1 METIMKIRHLVL
13 FAALATAAAGMQA
26 QQTEFRAPD
35 SGFHSALTRAEV
47 RADQRD
53 AFVSGVTPQ
62 KMHDG
67 QDMHYAAGKQ
77 TRRDVRA
84 EAIQSAQLHRRD
96 GTRGMYFGD

>member
-1 METIMKIRHLVL
+1 MNTRHLVL
-13 FAALATAAAGMQA
+13 FAALATAAAGIQA

-35 SGFHSALTRAEV
+35 SGFRSALTRAEV

-53 AFVSGVTPQ
+53 ASIAGLTPQ

-67 QDMHYAAGKQ
+67 QDMRYTRGTQA
-77 TRRDVRA
+77 RRDVRA

-96 GTRGMYFGD
+96 GTRSLYFGD

>member
-1 METIMKIRHLVL
+1 MNTRHLVL
-13 FAALATAAAGMQA
+13 FAVLATAAAGVPA

-47 RADQRD
+47 RAGQRE
-53 AFVSGVTPQ
+53 ASIAGLTSQ

-67 QDMHYAAGKQ
+67 QDIRYTAGAQ

-84 EAIQSAQLHRRD
+84 DAIQSARLHRRD
-96 GTRGMYFGD
+96 GTRSIYFGD

>member
-1 METIMKIRHLVL
+1 MNTRHLVL
-13 FAALATAAAGMQA
+13 FAALATAAAGIEA
-26 QQTEFRAPD
+26 QQTEFLAPD

-53 AFVSGVTPQ
+53 AFVTGMTPQ

-67 QDMHYAAGKQ
+67 QDMHYAAGTQ

-84 EAIQSAQLHRRD
+84 DAIQSAQLHRRD
-96 GTRGMYFGD
+96 GTRGIYFGD

>member
-1 METIMKIRHLVL
+1 MNTRHLVL
-13 FAALATAAAGMQA
+13 FAVLATAAAGIQA

-47 RADQRD
+47 RAAQRD
-53 AFVSGVTPQ
+53 AFVTGMTPQ

-67 QDMHYAAGKQ
+67 QDMHYAAGTQ

-84 EAIQSAQLHRRD
+84 DAIQSAQLHRRD
-96 GTRGMYFGD
+96 GTRSIYFGD

>member
-1 METIMKIRHLVL
+1 MKTRHLVL
-13 FAALATAAAGMQA
+13 FAALATAAAGIQA
-26 QQTEFRAPD
+26 QQAEFRAPD

-47 RADQRD
+47 RSSQRD
-53 AFVSGVTPQ
+53 ASVAGLTPQ

-67 QDMHYAAGKQ
+67 QDMRYTAGNQ

-96 GTRGMYFGD
+96 GTRGIYFGD

>member
-1 METIMKIRHLVL
+1 LETIMNTRHLVL
-13 FAALATAAAGMQA
+13 FTVLATAAAGIQA

-35 SGFHSALTRAEV
+35 SGFHSSLTRAEV

-53 AFVSGVTPQ
+53 AFVAGLTPQ

-67 QDMHYAAGKQ
+67 QDMHYAAGNQ

-84 EAIQSAQLHRRD
+84 DAIQSAQLHRRD
-96 GTRGMYFGD
+96 GTRSIYFGD

>member
-1 METIMKIRHLVL
+1 MNTRHLVL
-13 FAALATAAAGMQA
+13 FAVLATAAAGIEA

-35 SGFHSALTRAEV
+35 SGFHSSLTRAEV

-53 AFVSGVTPQ
+53 AFVAGLTPQ

-67 QDMHYAAGKQ
+67 QDMHYAAGIQ

-84 EAIQSAQLHRRD
+84 DAIQSAQLHRHD
-96 GTRGMYFGD
+96 GTRSIYFGD

>member
-1 METIMKIRHLVL
+1 MNTRHLVL
-13 FAALATAAAGMQA
+13 FAALATAAAGIEA

-53 AFVSGVTPQ
+53 AFVAGLTPQ

-67 QDMHYAAGKQ
+67 QDLHYASSTQ

-84 EAIQSAQLHRRD
+84 DAIQSAQLHRRD
-96 GTRGMYFGD
+96 GTRGIYFGD